1 MNKMTVTNAQY
12 IADETG
18 LNFSVKATINGEE
31 LFVSIDPNNRHYAAI
46 LEWAEEDGNEIQAA
60 E

>member
-1 MNKMTVTNAQY
+1 MNIESAQY
-12 IADETG
+12 ISHEGKVKT
-18 LNFSVKATINGEE
+18 VKATIGGEE
-31 LFVSIDPNNRHYAAI
+31 MFVPITSDNRHYAAI